1 MRINTLNIVDMRK
14 RQGWSQEDLAA
25 AAGIST
31 RTVQRLESE
40 GKGSLESAKA
50 VAAAFNVS
58 LDKVKAAELQ
68 WRHHRLIWKPLGQWF
83 FWTMVIAVITAKTV
97 KHGFISDHTGKTYVL
112 IMMMSLFMLA
122 AVQIG
127 MRFYDEFG
135 PYWKKWG
142 I

>member
-1 MRINTLNIVDMRK
+1 MRINTLNIVDMRN

-68 WRHHRLIWKPLGQWF
+68 WRHHRLIWKPLG
-83 FWTMVIAVITAKTV
+83 
-97 KHGFISDHTGKTYVL
+97 
-112 IMMMSLFMLA
+112 
-122 AVQIG
+122 
-127 MRFYDEFG
+127 
-135 PYWKKWG
+135 
-142 I
+142 

>member
-1 MRINTLNIVDMRK
+1 MRINTLNIVDMRN
-14 RQGWSQEDLAA
+14 RQGWSQEDLVA

-50 VAAAFNVS
+50 VAAASNVS

-83 FWTMVIAVITAKTV
+83 FLDNGDCR
-97 KHGFISDHTGKTYVL
+97 HNCQNS
-112 IMMMSLFMLA
+112 
-122 AVQIG
+122 
-127 MRFYDEFG
+127 
-135 PYWKKWG
+135 
-142 I
+142 